1 MATERQIA
9 ANRRNA
15 GKSTG
20 PRSRA
25 GKPWISCQP
34 RRSPNR
40 SKNSRAKLPANKDP
54 VVLERAR
61 DAAYAEIDLARV
73 RRVKVALINA

>member
-1 MATERQIA
+1 
-9 ANRRNA
+9 
-15 GKSTG
+15 
-20 PRSRA
+20 
-25 GKPWISCQP
+25 
-34 RRSPNR
+34 
-40 SKNSRAKLPANKDP
+40 LPANKDP